1 MANKEEFKMS
11 DSLKLIYSCSGFA
24 DVGEISDRVT
34 RRLSRNGFAKMF
46 CLVGIGAEIQDF
58 IDKANNADQNI
69 AIDGCSLACAKKC
82 LELKGITSQSYIIT
96 DMGFEKGSTPPSE
109 ENIDKVFNKL
119 KSSF

>member
-1 MANKEEFKMS
+1 MS
-11 DSLKLIYSCSGFA
+11 DSLKLIYSCSGCA